1 MSAIPKLFQWLFG
14 VGSFLVVWLS
24 LVLNYVETDFS
35 KSYEDVILLLPLY
48 LLIAFAC
55 VSIAII
61 GYRVAIFNDCV
72 EASEELQ
79 QQIEEAKE
87 DLKKKG
93 FKFVES

>member
-1 MSAIPKLFQWLFG
+1 MSGIPKLFQWLFG
-14 VGSFLVVWLS
+14 VGSFLAVWLS
-24 LVLNYVETDFS
+24 FVLNYIETDLS
-35 KSYEDVILLLPLY
+35 NSYKDVILFLPLY

-55 VSIAII
+55 VSLAII

-79 QQIEEAKE
+79 QQIEEAKA